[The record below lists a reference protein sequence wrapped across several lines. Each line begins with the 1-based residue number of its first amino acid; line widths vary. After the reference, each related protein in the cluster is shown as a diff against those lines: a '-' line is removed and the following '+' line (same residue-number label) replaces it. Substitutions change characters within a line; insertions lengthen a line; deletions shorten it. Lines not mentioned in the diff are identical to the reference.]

1 MMMGT
6 LTCGDFD
13 GCPRPFKKTFAR
25 ETLWHSILPVTEVRV
40 YIYIHRFLAGKQ
52 RKRFDDEVRHLS
64 LEPWST
70 AGIFFVRALQMNVGC
85 APFSV

>member
-1 MMMGT
+1 MGVHGRWRDV
-6 LTCGDFD
+6 C
-13 GCPRPFKKTFAR
+13 AR
-25 ETLWHSILPVTEVRV
+25 DRIVLNPPGHRSKRL
-40 YIYIHRFLAGKQ
+40 YMHRFLAGKQ
-52 RKRFDDEVRHLS
+52 GKRFDDEVRHLS

>member
-1 MMMGT
+1 MFTAVGE
-6 LTCGDFD
+6 
-13 GCPRPFKKTFAR
+13 TFAR
-25 ETLWHSILPVTEVRV
+25 ETLWHSILPVTEVRGYMYIGSLRGNKESDLMMHV
-40 YIYIHRFLAGKQ
+40 Y
-52 RKRFDDEVRHLS
+52 HLS